1 MAKDVKYSL
10 RQSETVSPF
19 GPGAIT
25 DVSGASLMAPDMTR
39 WNTKHAEEIAC
50 DRLSSK
56 LGGGRLLAAPT
67 ISGPL
72 EAEKGALEYS
82 RFPEW
87 RFCERCE
94 RMTRKTMV
102 KKGKY
107 TNECSCGGAL
117 VPMRY
122 VAACEGGSHL
132 QDVPWPLWVHR
143 GRDENLVEEQRLCRA
158 DDQLKFVRSSDRGEG
173 LGSMFVRCMACRRD
187 RSLAALVG
195 RTALTADGLRCLGK
209 QPWRGSAMSDC
220 EHPLVAKQRGA
231 TSNYLAEIVAAIDIP
246 EGQAST
252 ERDLERI
259 RTHDAFHMF
268 VQDNGGLLAE
278 MLRTRIAQDL
288 GVPEN
293 MIDEAAR
300 TSDGNERP
308 ILGLKDGE
316 WLAFKEKL
324 ENGRDEETSEFI
336 VDGRRIITS
345 SDVPASAFEVF
356 THVGQ
361 VRRLRV
367 VRALQGFRRHG
378 QDARLVPA
386 DPGEPGRTRR
396 NYPALEL
403 FGEGIFLRLDE
414 DRIRDWES
422 RPDVQHRAQT
432 LVHRLG
438 DEGLTDRLDHPE
450 PRFLALHTLAHL
462 LIRRLAFASGYASA
476 ALQERIYASTE
487 RGEPMAGILIYT
499 AAGDAQGTLGGLVRL
514 GAEDKLMPLLLA
526 AVSDAEVCSNDPVCI
541 ESDRQGSS
549 NLNLSACHGCA
560 LISETSC
567 ENRNLLLDRQLL
579 FGGMD
584 VERGLLQQVLD
595 DLRIMASSTR

>member
-1 MAKDVKYSL
+1 MAKKVKYSL

-50 DRLSSK
+50 VRLSSK

-67 ISGPL
+67 FSGPL
-72 EAEKGALEYS
+72 EADVRSLEYS

-94 RMTRKTMV
+94 RMTRKTVV
-102 KKGKY
+102 KKGKFA
-107 TNECSCGGAL
+107 NECPCGGAL
-117 VPMRY
+117 IPMRY

-143 GRDENLVEEQRLCRA
+143 GRDEDLSEEQRLCRA
-158 DDQLKFVRSSDRGEG
+158 DDQLKFVRRSDRGEG
-173 LGSMFVRCMACRRD
+173 LRSMFVRCMACRRE
-187 RSLAALVG
+187 RSLVSLVG
-195 RTALTADGLRCLGK
+195 KKALAADGLRCLGR
-209 QPWRGSAMSDC
+209 QPWRGSIASEC

-246 EGQAST
+246 EGQSSA

-259 RTHDAFHMF
+259 RTHDAFAMF
-268 VQDNGGLLAE
+268 VQDNGGPLAG
-278 MLRTRIAQDL
+278 MLRTKIAQDL
-288 GVPEN
+288 DVPEHTV
-293 MIDEAAR
+293 DEAAK
-300 TSDGNERP
+300 TSDEDERP
-308 ILGLKDGE
+308 VLGLKDGE
-316 WLAFKEKL
+316 WLAFQEKL
-324 ENGRDEETSEFI
+324 ENGRDEETSGFI
-336 VDGRRIITS
+336 VDGRRISTNPN
-345 SDVPASAFEVF
+345 VPASVFEVF

-361 VRRLRV
+361 VRRLRL

-378 QDARLVPA
+378 QDARFIAA

-396 NYPALEL
+396 SYPALEL

-414 DRIRDWES
+414 DRVRQWES

-432 LVHRLG
+432 LMQRLDVG
-438 DEGLTDRLDHPE
+438 GLTDRLDHPE
-450 PRFLALHTLAHL
+450 PRFVALHTLAHL
-462 LIRRLAFASGYASA
+462 LIRRVAFASGYASA
-476 ALQERIYASTE
+476 ALQERIYASTQ

-514 GAEDKLMPLLLA
+514 GAEDKLLPLLLA
-526 AVSDAEVCSNDPVCI
+526 AISDAEVCSNDPVCI
-541 ESDRQGSS
+541 ESDRQGAS

-567 ENRNLLLDRQLL
+567 ENRNFLLDRQLL
-579 FGGMD
+579 FGGME
-584 VERGLLQQVLD
+584 VEQGLLQQMMD
-595 DLRIMASSTR
+595 DLRGMASTTR